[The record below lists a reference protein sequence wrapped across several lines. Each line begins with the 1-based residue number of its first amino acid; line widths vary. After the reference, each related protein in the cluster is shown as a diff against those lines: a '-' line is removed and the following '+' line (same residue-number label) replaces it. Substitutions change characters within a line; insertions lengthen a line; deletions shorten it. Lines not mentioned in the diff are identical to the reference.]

1 MSVEYSLTKKI
12 TIGDLK
18 KEGFN
23 VEASNKKGCHPYAVV
38 KDNSAVAISMLHAP
52 SNDNTNEDDMIIDEF
67 EGRFDCG
74 GIDIIREICL
84 KFNCMFY
91 TDEDVEIAIY
101 EANEKGTD
109 ILNISEEMYHNE
121 LERVGLRLDE
131 NGNVVEA

>member
-1 MSVEYSLTKKI
+1 MSVEYTLTKKI

-18 KEGFN
+18 KEGFKVVSVN
-23 VEASNKKGCHPYAVV
+23 ERGCHPYLVE
-38 KDNSAVAISMLHAP
+38 KGNSGVAISMLHAP